1 MSVRVG
7 VGWSP
12 FEAADLASGRFWR
25 AVETMD
31 ELGYDSLWLSD
42 TATLAT
48 PAPLVAL
55 AAVAARSERLK
66 LGTGVLVAPP
76 RNPVL
81 LAKELAT
88 LDALSG
94 GRVLPGVG
102 LGTDVPAEL
111 EAMGVP
117 RAERGARTEEA
128 IEIVRALWSGE
139 PTTFEGRFHRFV
151 DVTLTP
157 TPASERL
164 DIWLGGRS
172 PAALRRAGR
181 IADGWLGSFVSA
193 DEVGGLVEAIREHAA
208 AAGNEIED
216 DHYGVTLF
224 AAPRREEL
232 SAAALD
238 VLHGQRADLPLEEH
252 VAFGA
257 DEARRLLERFV
268 AAGIDKFVLV
278 PVADDLDGWLREL
291 HREAVAPVERA

>member
-66 LGTGVLVAPP
+66 LGTGVLVVPP

-268 AAGIDKFVLV
+268 GAGIDKFVLV